1 MFLIIVSW
9 LAVILSSIQLI
20 PQTIKSL
27 KTKETKDVSL
37 FTFLIIMGASSSWI
51 IHGIYRSDIAIII
64 ANTIAFISAT
74 IIVILKLAYKK

>member
-1 MFLIIVSW
+1 MFLIIISW

-37 FTFLIIMGASSSWI
+37 FTFLIIMGASASWI
-51 IHGIYRSDIAIII
+51 IHGIYRSDVAIIT
-64 ANTIAFISAT
+64 ANVIAFISAT
-74 IIVILKLAYKK
+74 IIVILKFKYKK